1 MRIDLHTHSNISDG
15 TDSPQELITAAA
27 AAGLDVIGL
36 ADHDTFDGIEIARE
50 QADIEGIELVAGIEI
65 SAQYQGTSVHLLGY
79 GCDQEDAPLLAELAR
94 IREARDNRVPRICE
108 KLTELGLPLT
118 VSQVQAQARNAT
130 SLGRPHV
137 ADAMIAAGYVA
148 DRQEAFDRY
157 LQGPARVR
165 RYQVELTQG
174 IELIHQAGG
183 AAVIAHPWG
192 RSAKEVLS
200 AAALAALVAET
211 GLEGIEIEHQDH
223 DELARRQLRRLAI
236 ELGLIATGASDYH
249 GRGKKNHELGCNL
262 TSPEAYR
269 ELQQRMTARAEA
281 RKAWRR

>member
-15 TDSPQELITAAA
+15 TDSPQDLVVAAA

-36 ADHDTFDGIEIARE
+36 ADHDTFDGIDAAQR
-50 QADIEGIELVAGIEI
+50 QAEIEGIELVAGIEI
-65 SAQYQGTSVHLLGY
+65 SAQYQGASVHMLGY
-79 GCDQEDAPLLAELAR
+79 GCARDDAELLAELAR

-108 KLTELGLPLT
+108 KLTDLGLPLA

-165 RYQVELTQG
+165 RYQVELAAG
-174 IELIHQAGG
+174 IELVHQAGG

-192 RSAKEVLS
+192 RSAREVLS
-200 AAALAALVAET
+200 AATLAALAAET
-211 GLEGIEIEHQDH
+211 GLEGIEVEHQDH
-223 DELARRQLRRLAI
+223 DEPTRKQLRLLAS

-249 GRGKKNHELGCNL
+249 GRGKKDHELGCNL
-262 TSPEAYR
+262 TSPLAYR
-269 ELQQRMTARAEA
+269 QLRDRMTARAEA
-281 RKAWRR
+281 RTARQR